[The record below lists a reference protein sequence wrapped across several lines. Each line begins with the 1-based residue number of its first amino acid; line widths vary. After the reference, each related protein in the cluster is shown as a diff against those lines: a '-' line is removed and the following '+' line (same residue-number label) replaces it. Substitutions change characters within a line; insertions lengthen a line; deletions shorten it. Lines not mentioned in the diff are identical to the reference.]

1 MTKEEIINKQISL
14 TDDIESLIEQYLKET
29 MDESGNVSDV
39 YRYELKSG
47 EKYKI
52 KIDYSFQKM

>member
-1 MTKEEIINKQISL
+1 MTKEEIISKQICL
-14 TDDIESLIEQYLKET
+14 TDEIESLIEQYLKET